1 MGLLRD
7 RHDGSPQMMRFKMQ
21 TDLLSIGDDSWV
33 EDAAGNRVY
42 KVNGK
47 AMRLRDTWIL
57 EDMAGREMAKIR
69 ERKLSVRDAMTIE
82 FGDRDATVKKALVGI
97 RKRFRIE
104 VDGGDDLKAHGNFL
118 EHEYEIESDDGT
130 IGTVSKKWFRVR
142 DTYGVEVAPGID
154 AAMILSITVA
164 IDAMS
169 RDGD

>member
-1 MGLLRD
+1 MGILR
-7 RHDGSPQMMRFKMQ
+7 RHEEGAQATRFRMQ

-33 EDAAGNRVY
+33 EDAAGNRVF

-47 AMRLRDTWIL
+47 AMRIRDTWIL
-57 EDMAGREMAKIR
+57 EDMGGREMAKIR
-69 ERKLSVRDAMTIE
+69 ERKLSVRDAMKIE
-82 FGDRDATVKKALVGI
+82 FGDREATVKKALVGI
-97 RKRFRIE
+97 RKRFHIE

-142 DTYGVEVAPGID
+142 DTYGIEVTPGVD
-154 AAMILSITVA
+154 VAMVLAITVA

-169 RDGD
+169 RDDH